1 MPYTNDLE
9 DSALLDADEKE
20 PVEFW
25 AAKQKDLVTS
35 VVDYNLSTL
44 ADLVGDGTIN
54 IDPAHQRRL
63 RWDDIKQ
70 SKLMESFLMNVP
82 VPPIFLNEDEYGQ
95 YSVIDGKQ
103 RLSAI
108 TNFLANNLV
117 LKELVVFSDINGK
130 KFNDLPVRLRSIIR
144 TRP

>member
-1 MPYTNDLE
+1 MPTYTNDL
-9 DSALLDADEKE
+9 DDASLLDADEQE

-54 IDPAHQRRL
+54 LDPTHQRRL
-63 RWDDIKQ
+63 RWDDARQ
-70 SKLMESFLMNVP
+70 SKLIESFLMNVP
-82 VPPIFLNEDEYGQ
+82 VPPIFLNENEYGS

-103 RLSAI
+103 RYLRLPTFSLITLSFR
-108 TNFLANNLV
+108 NLLFLLILMVPNSMTFPSGSGA
-117 LKELVVFSDINGK
+117 
-130 KFNDLPVRLRSIIR
+130 
-144 TRP
+144 